1 MRNRKGRKSE
11 GIRMIAIGCLSL
23 VILPLIGLAVG
34 GYVGGLDAAIW
45 SAVSGLTVAALIC
58 GVGAMALLKARR
70 R

>member
-1 MRNRKGRKSE
+1 
-11 GIRMIAIGCLSL
+11 MIAIGCLSL
-23 VILPLIGLAVG
+23 IILPLIGLAVG

-45 SAVSGLTVAALIC
+45 SAFGGLMVAALVG

>member
-23 VILPLIGLAVG
+23 TVLPLIGLAVG

-45 SAVSGLTVAALIC
+45 SAIGGLAAAALVC
-58 GVGAMALLKARR
+58 GVGAMALWKARR
-70 R
+70 

>member
-1 MRNRKGRKSE
+1 
-11 GIRMIAIGCLSL
+11 MIAVGCLS
-23 VILPLIGLAVG
+23 VIVLPLIGLAVG

-45 SAVSGLTVAALIC
+45 SAFGGLMVAALLC

>member
-1 MRNRKGRKSE
+1 
-11 GIRMIAIGCLSL
+11 MIAIGCLSL

-45 SAVSGLTVAALIC
+45 SALGGLMVAALIC
-58 GVGAMALLKARR
+58 GVTAMALMKARR